1 MWFKFCFPEFEHFS
15 CAYFSFIIFF
25 YAISIQFFGLF
36 LIGLFFYL
44 FLSSNLSYIFWIQV
58 FNQMY
63 DLQCFLLWLVF
74 LLIFWCLSKC
84 KFFKFGVVQ
93 FINFKKSFTL
103 LASYLRN
110 CRLTYRKIH
119 SNIFFSYEF
128 SSFSSYHQVYNSFQ
142 VNLWWVKCLN
152 SSFAYGAS
160 IISMPFVEKL
170 LFPYWN
176 ASANALSSN
185 SGLSI

>member
-1 MWFKFCFPEFEHFS
+1 MFSWIWTFS

-25 YAISIQFFGLF
+25 YAIFFQFFALF

-44 FLSSNLSYIFWIQV
+44 FLSSNLSYMFWIQV
-58 FNQMY
+58 FNQMS
-63 DLQCFLLWLVF
+63 DLQYFLLWLIF
-74 LLIFWCLSKC
+74 LLIFWCLLKC
-84 KFFKFGVVQ
+84 KFFNFDVVQ

-110 CRLTYRKIH
+110 CCLTYRKIH
-119 SNIFFSYEF
+119 SNFFLNEF

-142 VNLWWVKCLN
+142 VNLRWVRCLDL
-152 SSFAYGAS
+152 SFAYRAS
-160 IISMPFVEKL
+160 IISTPFVEKL

-176 ASANALSSN
+176 ASANAVSSN